1 MRWSRHGTPSSNCS
15 APERAA
21 RLAGM
26 KLLVAL
32 LALLGGSGQP
42 ADRPGYAAGQ
52 VWEYRTRPVEPRSL
66 LKIQAIE
73 ADPRGD
79 PIYHVSLVDLAIA
92 GGEVQHLPVSRR
104 TLDASVTAARP
115 GASRISPIPPRASR
129 RGARRGAASSPFRSP
144 GSSTCSTRR
153 SARGKRSIARGTRDR
168 LSYHCI
174 QRSFSI
180 FADHDRQRDLLARRS
195 RSAGGFARIA

>member
-1 MRWSRHGTPSSNCS
+1 
-15 APERAA
+15 
-21 RLAGM
+21 M

-104 TLDASVTAARP
+104 TLDASVTRLAARQP
-115 GASRISPIPPRASR
+115 DFPDP
-129 RGARRGAASSPFRSP
+129 AAGIATWRE
-144 GSSTCSTRR
+144 
-153 SARGKRSIARGTRDR
+153 ARGGVFTISIAGIVDMLDASLREGQAEHR
-168 LSYHCI
+168 
-174 QRSFSI
+174 
-180 FADHDRQRDLLARRS
+180 
-195 RSAGGFARIA
+195 